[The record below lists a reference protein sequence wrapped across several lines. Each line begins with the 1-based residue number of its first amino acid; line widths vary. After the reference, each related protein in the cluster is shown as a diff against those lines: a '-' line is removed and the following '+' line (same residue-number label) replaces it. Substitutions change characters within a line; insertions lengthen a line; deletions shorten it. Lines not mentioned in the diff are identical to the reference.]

1 MGVVPIFGLVAIL
14 AVIGLLN
21 SFRKR
26 NPLGIIFAFGTAA
39 VFGWFAIMTAIHHGI
54 PVAH

>member
-1 MGVVPIFGLVAIL
+1 MGIVPIFGLVAIL
-14 AVIGLLN
+14 AIIGLLN

-39 VFGWFAIMTAIHHGI
+39 VFGWFAIMTAIHHGV
-54 PVAH
+54 PLAH